1 MKTMQQKIEELE
13 NQITVH
19 KKQYH
24 RNGCCYGGTNGCCD
38 AEELISNKLRL
49 LEILR
54 YPDGTP
60 NVSPGILDNGTPGIK
75 LPLGRYHYPKESD
88 KDFLHRMKIK

>member
-13 NQITVH
+13 NQIAAH

-38 AEELISNKLRL
+38 AEELYQTNFGFSK
-49 LEILR
+49 
-54 YPDGTP
+54 
-60 NVSPGILDNGTPGIK
+60 
-75 LPLGRYHYPKESD
+75 
-88 KDFLHRMKIK
+88 F